1 MQMRPNRVDFIEYL
15 SNFDVILLC
24 ETWSRFSGEFDNL
37 LSHFNHF
44 DKVRTQKPSAIRN
57 SGGFSVFISSRVADL
72 GLCHR
77 ICDQWSDCIVLLLRL
92 SLLYDAKD
100 LILFFVYISPEGSTI
115 YESGSEP
122 NGILIMQECVDELKH
137 KYPTTD
143 IVIAG
148 DLNARTKDFAD
159 FIYDDDISFI

>member
-1 MQMRPNRVDFIEYL
+1 MQGLKKLVYNVDFIEYL
-15 SNFDVILLC
+15 SNFDIIFLC

-37 LSHFNHF
+37 LPHFNHF
-44 DKVRTQKPSAIRN
+44 DKVRTQKPSAIRS
-57 SGGFSVFISSRVADL
+57 SGGVNVFISSSIADL
-72 GLCHR
+72 NLCHR

-92 SLLYDAKD
+92 SLLYDAID

-122 NGILIMQECVDELKH
+122 NGILIMEECFDQLKYM
-137 KYPTTD
+137 YPTAD

-159 FIYDDDISFI
+159 YI